1 MKIINPFFVYLAGV
15 SESLALAFIF
25 VIVAFLILAAVFNI
39 YYLFSVEDLK
49 YNNKTEEAVKKI
61 DKKRKKYTVCFFVS
75 MIIVATVP
83 SKDTIYAMIA
93 FNALTEENIKKVGNT
108 GKDVVD
114 YVFDK
119 IEEISKDREK

>member
-25 VIVAFLILAAVFNI
+25 VILAFFILAMVFNI

-49 YNNKTEEAVKKI
+49 HNNKTEEALKKI

-93 FNALTEENIKKVGNT
+93 FNALTEENVKKIGNT

-119 IEEISKDREK
+119 IEEISKDQEK

>member
-15 SESLALAFIF
+15 SGNFGVAFGFACAILFLLALA
-25 VIVAFLILAAVFNI
+25 FNI
-39 YYLFSVEDLK
+39 YYLFSVEDFK
-49 YNNKTEEAVKKI
+49 YDNKTEEAVKKI
-61 DKKRKKYTVCFFVS
+61 DKKRKKYTVCFFIS

-93 FNALTEENIKKVGNT
+93 FNALTEENVKKIGNT

-119 IEEISKDREK
+119 IEEISKDQEK